1 MGAEQPVQCPAC
13 GHGAGPEAKFCSQCG
28 TSLAVACPACSTL
41 APPGARFC
49 AECGTNLRGDPAG
62 SAAPVGS
69 SPGAAPH
76 PVSSPTPAESADLA
90 RYVPRQLLERLRAA
104 RGGHGMEG
112 ERRTV
117 TVLFADIK
125 GSTAAAEQLDPE
137 DWAGIVN
144 GAFQHLIAPVY
155 RYEGTLARL
164 QGDAV
169 LAFFGAPIAHDDDPV
184 RAVRAGLEITRE
196 IERYSVEV
204 ERSWGIPIEVR
215 VGVNTGLVVVGDVGS
230 DLRVEY
236 TAVGDAINVAARME
250 QTADPGTVRVTT
262 DTLALTG
269 NVFDAVDLGRVEVRG
284 KRRHVGAVVVR
295 RFLGAREDEGP
306 DIVGRDGE
314 LALLDDLCARLR
326 GGSGW
331 IASIVADAG
340 MGKSRLLQELHRHRR
355 SDVTVAHRYDEPGG
369 VAWMY
374 AASRSYAA
382 TPYST
387 MADLLRRWWSADPD
401 SVDFGLVQ
409 GAVERAGLDDDAAAL
424 LAHLADVPLP
434 EAAAAFIDAFE
445 SPPGLHRRVREA
457 VSDYLASVAGER
469 PALIVLEDLHWADDL
484 SLALVDD
491 IMELTEHEPVGL
503 LVSMRPYR
511 EEPTWRIHEVADRD
525 HHHRYRLIE
534 LKPLAQPQGRE
545 LLESLVGELDV
556 PPDTRDA
563 ILERSDGN
571 PLFIAEIIRA
581 VRDGTALDVFHV
593 PTSLTGMLT
602 ARLDRLPE
610 DSKHAAQIASVLGTE
625 VDRDLLAALDP
636 DTAGPPVTDLLRRG
650 VLVES
655 TDRPGALAF
664 GHALVQEAAYSTI
677 LRRTR
682 RSLHHRVADHLK
694 DHDPDAVAQIARH
707 LVAAEDVPQALPYL
721 VRAAQKALRSMS
733 LAEATRL
740 FTQVVEE
747 APDDADLELIE
758 AAHDGLGEAY
768 SLIPDLTHAAA
779 SYQRLLSLGVEQS
792 RPATRVTA
800 LNRLA
805 MTSAWLAGDLDE
817 ARQFLEQARE
827 LAEDCGDDAG
837 LAEYHMN
844 ACFVESMSGRNAA
857 ALEHDE
863 ATVQIGERN
872 GSAQVRLRG
881 MLQRASNYV
890 ALLDREHAP
899 AAVEAALEAT
909 AEAGMEEAGAT
920 VRAFG
925 SSLLRL
931 ADGDVHGFLEIALPA
946 QQTLDRFDSFQGS
959 LSRRHVGYGFYLL
972 GDLETALA
980 SFAESRRSARRMRQP
995 FIAGVAASGMALV
1008 YATAGLPAP
1017 VPELRREVEESL
1029 TGALGD
1035 FMTSS
1040 CRADLGFVDLLT
1052 GIPDGAA
1059 AQFRWGLDSAS
1070 SSRFIERPRLLA
1082 GLTMALTDM
1091 EDLDE
1096 ARSSLA
1102 DARDFVA
1109 EKEYVLHDAMLG
1121 FAEGRLLVAEGD
1133 LDRADSV
1140 LTEAHERAEAGGQ
1153 RFVAVHVLWA
1163 RLRLAQ
1169 SRGDAEQAGGLTR
1182 AIDEAVD
1189 SVAEGIVDEDLR
1201 RHVLRRWRATMDPDA
1216 EQRATGRDRVGL

>member
-1 MGAEQPVQCPAC
+1 MGGDRPVQCAAC
-13 GHGAGPEAKFCSQCG
+13 GHEAGPEAKFCSQCG

-62 SAAPVGS
+62 SPASAAS
-69 SPGAAPH
+69 SPGPAPGR
-76 PVSSPTPAESADLA
+76 VSSPTAAESSDLA
-90 RYVPRQLLERLRAA
+90 RYLPRQLLERLRAA

-144 GAFQHLIAPVY
+144 GAFERLIAPVY

-196 IERYSVEV
+196 IERYSTEV

-269 NVFDAVDLGRVEVRG
+269 NVFDTVELGRVEVRG
-284 KRRHVGAVVVR
+284 KRSHVGAVVVR
-295 RFLGAREDEGP
+295 RFLGVREDEGP
-306 DIVGRDGE
+306 DIVGRDDE
-314 LALLDDLCARLR
+314 LAALDDLCARLR

-355 SDVTVAHRYDEPGG
+355 QDVTVAHRFDDSGE

-387 MADLLRRWWSADPD
+387 MADLLRRWWAADPD
-401 SVDFGLVQ
+401 RIDFGVVQ
-409 GAVERAGLDDDAAAL
+409 RAVARAGLDDDVAAL
-424 LAHLADVPLP
+424 LAHLANVPLP
-434 EAAAAFIDAFE
+434 SAAASFIDEFE
-445 SPPGLHRRVREA
+445 SPSLHRRVGQA
-457 VSDYLASVAGER
+457 FSAYLSSVAGEQ
-469 PALIVLEDLHWADDL
+469 PTLVVLEDLHWADDL

-491 IMELTEHEPVGL
+491 VMELTERQPVGL

-511 EEPTWRIHEVADRD
+511 EDPTWHVHEVADRD

-534 LKPLAQPQGRE
+534 LNPLGHAQGLE

-556 PPDTRDA
+556 PPDTLDA
-563 ILERSDGN
+563 ILERADGN

-581 VRDGTALDVFHV
+581 VRDGTALDVFQV

-610 DSKHAAQIASVLGTE
+610 DSKHAAQVASVLGTE
-625 VDRDLLAALDP
+625 VDRDLLAAVDP
-636 DTAGPPVTDLLRRG
+636 EAAGAPLTDLLRRG

-655 TDRPGALAF
+655 TDRPGDLAF
-664 GHALVQEAAYSTI
+664 AHTLVQEAAYSTI

-682 RSLHHRVADHLK
+682 RSVHERVAEHLK
-694 DHDPDAVAQIARH
+694 THDPGAVAQIARH
-707 LVAAEDVPQALPYL
+707 FVAAEDLSNALPFL
-721 VRAAQKALRSMS
+721 VEAGQKALRSMS

-740 FTQVVEE
+740 FTQVVEQ
-747 APDDADLELIE
+747 APDDADPSLVER
-758 AAHDGLGEAY
+758 AHDGLGEAY
-768 SLIPDLTHAAA
+768 SLIPDLGHAEA
-779 SYQRLLSLGVEQS
+779 SYQRLLSFGEAQS

-805 MTSAWLAGDLDE
+805 MTSASLAGDLDG
-817 ARQFLEQARE
+817 ARDYLEQARR
-827 LAEDCGDDAG
+827 LAEACGDHVG

-844 ACFVESMSGRNAA
+844 SCFVESMSGSNAA
-857 ALEHDE
+857 AVEHDE
-863 ATVQIGERN
+863 AAVQIGERN
-872 GSAQVRLRG
+872 GSAPIRLRG

-890 ALLDREHAP
+890 ALLDREHA
-899 AAVEAALEAT
+899 ASAVEAALEAT
-909 AEAGMEEAGAT
+909 EQAGMEESRAD
-920 VRAFG
+920 VEAFG
-925 SSLLRL
+925 SGMLRL
-931 ADGDVHGFLEIALPA
+931 ADGDIHGYLEIALPA
-946 QQTLDRFDSFQGS
+946 QGTLDRFGSFGGS
-959 LSRRHVGYGFYLL
+959 LSRRHIGYGLYLL
-972 GDLETALA
+972 GDLEGALA
-980 SFAESRRSARRMRQP
+980 SFGESRRTARRMRQP
-995 FIAGVAASGMALV
+995 FIAGAAASGMALV
-1008 YATAGLPAP
+1008 YATAGLSTPI
-1017 VPELRREVEESL
+1017 PELRREVAESL
-1029 TGALGD
+1029 SGILGG
-1035 FMTSS
+1035 FMSS
-1040 CRADLGFVDLLT
+1040 TCRADLGFVDLLT
-1052 GIPDGAA
+1052 GVPDGAS

-1082 GLTMALTDM
+1082 GLTMALTEM
-1091 EDLDE
+1091 EDLDG
-1096 ARSSLA
+1096 ARASLA
-1102 DARDFVA
+1102 DAREFVA
-1109 EKEYVLHDAMLG
+1109 EKEYVLYNAMLD
-1121 FAEGRLLVAEGD
+1121 FAEGRLLVAEGE

-1140 LTEAHERAEAGGQ
+1140 LTAAHGQADAGGQ

-1163 RLRLAQ
+1163 RLRLAE
-1169 SRGDAEQAGGLTR
+1169 SRGDSEQVGELTR
-1182 AIDEAVD
+1182 AIDRAVD
-1189 SVAEGIVDEDLR
+1189 SLAEGIVDDDLR
-1201 RHVLRRWRATMDPDA
+1201 VHVLRRWRATADPDA
-1216 EQRATGRDRVGL
+1216 EDRATGRDRVGL